1 MSTLKELP
9 KSWAE
14 FDRKGDAILKE
25 LQKTLLPEHAN
36 AMIAIDVE
44 SGDYC
49 LGETSREAWTALRE
63 RHPDRV
69 AYVSRVDGRP
79 AFTYHRRVRS

>member
-14 FDRKGDAILKE
+14 FDCKGDAILKE

-36 AMIAIDVE
+36 EIIAIDVE

-49 LGETSREAWTALRE
+49 LGKTSREAWTALRQ

-69 AYVSRVDGRP
+69 AYVARVDGGP
-79 AFTYHRRVRS
+79 AFTYHGKVKR